1 MAAAELGKNGMS
13 DHRLGQFRLRRILS
27 IGDDGRPTLEQSNAR
42 VMMTGRASGADVG
55 RMAVCQDLIDEDVAT
70 VVVLGVVAEGDT
82 DGRTDDAP
90 MVLRHGAASLS
101 LHRDGRIRLKGD
113 DIALDAAAGMR
124 FLAAKIDLN

>member
-1 MAAAELGKNGMS
+1 MAAAALGMNGMT

-27 IGDDGRPTLEQSNAR
+27 IGDDGRPTLEHNNAR
-42 VMMTGRASGADVG
+42 VVMTGRASGADVG
-55 RMAVCQDLIDEDVAT
+55 RTAVCQDLIDEDEAM

-82 DGRTDDAP
+82 NDSPDDGP

-101 LHRDGRIRLKGD
+101 LHRDGRIRLKGE